1 MDHFL
6 QLRILEA
13 MLFAAA
19 EPVDEKHLRDRMP
32 EGADVKALIEELRG
46 VYANRGVHLLK
57 IGKGWAFRTAEDLAP
72 YLRVEN
78 VVSRRLSRAA
88 VETLAIIAYHQPI
101 TRAEIEEMRGVA
113 LSRGTLDLLLE
124 VGWIRPRG
132 RRRTAGRPVTWGTSE
147 AFLDHFGLESAD
159 ALPGVEELKAAG
171 LLDRKPGF
179 GPLSALREQPTAD
192 EEENEDEDEDTELAE
207 DVELLLEAELEGL
220 GEGSDEDGDGDG
232 DQDGALDE
240 TLDDA
245 FDDAGEDAD
254 EPATAEDEAE
264 EPEEP
269 DEEQQTAELVQL
281 PRRATSSGGQ

>member
-46 VYANRGVHLLK
+46 LYANRGVHLLK

-78 VVSRRLSRAA
+78 VVTRRLSRAA
-88 VETLAIIAYHQPI
+88 IETLALIAYHQPI
-101 TRAEIEEMRGVA
+101 TRAEIEETRGVA

-124 VGWIRPRG
+124 IGWIRPRV
-132 RRRTAGRPVTWGTSE
+132 RRRTAGRPVTWGTTE
-147 AFLDHFGLESAD
+147 AFLDQFGLESAD
-159 ALPGVEELKAAG
+159 AWPGVEELKAAG
-171 LLDRKPGF
+171 LLERKPGF
-179 GPLSALREQPTAD
+179 GPLSALHEQPTAA
-192 EEENEDEDEDTELAE
+192 EAEDEDEDTELAE

-220 GEGSDEDGDGDG
+220 GDAGDDEE
-232 DQDGALDE
+232 APE
-240 TLDDA
+240 ESLDDTA
-245 FDDAGEDAD
+245 EDTLGEAGEDDAVDDD
-254 EPATAEDEAE
+254 ETDGE
-264 EPEEP
+264 ERP
-269 DEEQQTAELVQL
+269 TAELVQL

>member
-13 MLFAAA
+13 MLFASA
-19 EPVDEKHLRDRMP
+19 EPVEERQLKDRMP
-32 EGADVKALIEELRG
+32 EGSDVKALLEELRG
-46 VYANRGVHLLK
+46 IYANRGVHLRK

-132 RRRTAGRPVTWGTSE
+132 RRRTPGRPVTWGTSE
-147 AFLDHFGLESAD
+147 GFLDQFGLESAE

-171 LLDRKPGF
+171 LLERKPGF
-179 GPLSALREQPTAD
+179 GPLSAMQEQPTA
-192 EEENEDEDEDTELAE
+192 EEEQ
-207 DVELLLEAELEGL
+207 
-220 GEGSDEDGDGDG
+220 DEDGAEEGGETEVGD
-232 DQDGALDE
+232 DDPAVLKDLDLAAE
-240 TLDDA
+240 PEAPADA
-245 FDDAGEDAD
+245 PE
-254 EPATAEDEAE
+254 EP

-269 DEEQQTAELVQL
+269 ESDEAEAERVAESVAEQAAQVVEEERPTAELVEL
-281 PRRATSSGGQ
+281 PRRLRTGSSQ

>member
-19 EPVDEKHLRDRMP
+19 EPVDDRVLRDRMP
-32 EGADVKALIEELRG
+32 EGADVKGLLEELRG
-46 VYANRGVHLLK
+46 LYANRGVRLLR
-57 IGKGWAFRTAEDLAP
+57 IGKGWAFRTAEDLTP

-78 VVSRRLSRAA
+78 VVSRRMSRAA

-147 AFLDHFGLESAD
+147 SFLDHFGLESVD
-159 ALPGVEELKAAG
+159 TLPGVEELKAAG

-179 GPLSALREQPTAD
+179 GPLSALREQPNA
-192 EEENEDEDEDTELAE
+192 EE
-207 DVELLLEAELEGL
+207 
-220 GEGSDEDGDGDG
+220 
-232 DQDGALDE
+232 
-240 TLDDA
+240 
-245 FDDAGEDAD
+245 
-254 EPATAEDEAE
+254 EDEAALTEDE
-264 EPEEP
+264 ESLVESELESLPEDVLDDLEGGIEDAEP
-269 DEEQQTAELVQL
+269 DDEAAEAGAELVPL
-281 PRRATSSGGQ
+281 PRIVRRGGE

>member
-32 EGADVKALIEELRG
+32 EGTDVKALLEELRG
-46 VYANRGVHLLK
+46 LYANRGVHLLK

-78 VVSRRLSRAA
+78 VVTRRLSRAA
-88 VETLAIIAYHQPI
+88 IETLAIIAYHQPI

-159 ALPGVEELKAAG
+159 ALPGVDELKAAG

-192 EEENEDEDEDTELAE
+192 EDDDEDTELSE
-207 DVELLLEAELEGL
+207 DVETLLEAELEGL
-220 GEGSDEDGDGDG
+220 
-232 DQDGALDE
+232 
-240 TLDDA
+240 
-245 FDDAGEDAD
+245 DAGE
-254 EPATAEDEAE
+254 PEDEAL
-264 EPEEP
+264 EPEESPTDEPTAGATDETETVAEP
-269 DEEQQTAELVQL
+269 DAEARPTAELVQL
-281 PRRATSSGGQ
+281 PRRAGSHGGQ

>member
-13 MLFAAA
+13 MLFASA

-32 EGADVKALIEELRG
+32 EGADVKALLEELRG
-46 VYANRGVHLLK
+46 LYANRGVHLLR

-88 VETLAIIAYHQPI
+88 IETLAIIAYHQPI
-101 TRAEIEEMRGVA
+101 TRAEVEEMRGVA

-124 VGWIRPRG
+124 IGWIRPRG

-159 ALPGVEELKAAG
+159 SLPGVEELKAAG
-171 LLDRKPGF
+171 LLERKPGF
-179 GPLSALREQPTAD
+179 GPLSALHEQPTA
-192 EEENEDEDEDTELAE
+192 EEEDEDEDEDTELAE

-220 GEGSDEDGDGDG
+220 GEAGDEDG

-245 FDDAGEDAD
+245 MDDAIEAMEEAIDEAD
-254 EPATAEDEAE
+254 ETGMAEDEGE
-264 EPEEP
+264 DSDEPG
-269 DEEQQTAELVQL
+269 TAELVQL
-281 PRRATSSGGQ
+281 PRRATSQGGQ